1 MPELWDL
8 YDRERRPLGR
18 TIQRGEALPEG
29 TYHLAVG
36 IAVFNTKGDILL
48 TQRAQVK
55 SQYPGCWEIPGGC
68 AQAETSL
75 EAACRELREETGIVV
90 QPGSLSRCCGN
101 SFPARIWICSPLQ
114 RICPFPA
121 RPSAG
126 ETTAAQWLPFGEW
139 LGRVGDGFYLTPLG
153 IRSPTSP
160 CTHGYNST
168 GMGSGIIYCKDK
180 ERITWHI
187 K

>member
-8 YDRERRPLGR
+8 YDIDRQPLSR

-68 AQAETSL
+68 AQAGETSL

-90 QPGSLSRCCGN
+90 QPG
-101 SFPARIWICSPLQ
+101 
-114 RICPFPA
+114 
-121 RPSAG
+121 

-139 LGRVGDGFYLTPLG
+139 LGRVGDGLYLTP
-153 IRSPTSP
+153 SW
-160 CTHGYNST
+160 H
-168 GMGSGIIYCKDK
+168 K
-180 ERITWHI
+180 EPDVPLYPRLQQYRDGKRDYIL
-187 K
+187 

>member
-8 YDRERRPLGR
+8 YDIDRRPLNR

-55 SQYPGCWEIPGGC
+55 SQYPGCWEMPGGC
-68 AQAETSL
+68 AQAGETSL

-90 QPGSLSRCCGN
+90 QPG
-101 SFPARIWICSPLQ
+101 
-114 RICPFPA
+114 
-121 RPSAG
+121 

-139 LGRVGDGFYLTPLG
+139 LGRVGDGLYLTP
-153 IRSPTSP
+153 SW
-160 CTHGYNST
+160 H
-168 GMGSGIIYCKDK
+168 K
-180 ERITWHI
+180 EPDVPLYPRLQQYRDGKRDYIL
-187 K
+187 

>member
-8 YDRERRPLGR
+8 YDIDRRPLNR

-68 AQAETSL
+68 AQAGETSL

-90 QPGSLSRCCGN
+90 QPG
-101 SFPARIWICSPLQ
+101 
-114 RICPFPA
+114 
-121 RPSAG
+121 

-139 LGRVGDGFYLTPLG
+139 LGRVGDGLYLTP
-153 IRSPTSP
+153 SW
-160 CTHGYNST
+160 H
-168 GMGSGIIYCKDK
+168 K
-180 ERITWHI
+180 EPDAPLYPRLQQYRDGKRDYIL
-187 K
+187 

>member
-8 YDRERRPLGR
+8 YDIDRRPLNR

-68 AQAETSL
+68 AQAGETSL
-75 EAACRELREETGIVV
+75 EAACRELRELLPGAHLDMFAVTKDVPLSQLAL
-90 QPGSLSRCCGN
+90 QP
-101 SFPARIWICSPLQ
+101 
-114 RICPFPA
+114 
-121 RPSAG
+121 G

-139 LGRVGDGFYLTPLG
+139 LGRVGDGLYLTP
-153 IRSPTSP
+153 SW
-160 CTHGYNST
+160 H
-168 GMGSGIIYCKDK
+168 K
-180 ERITWHI
+180 EPAVPLYPRLQQYRDGKRDYIL
-187 K
+187 

>member
-8 YDRERRPLGR
+8 YDIDRRPLNR

-55 SQYPGCWEIPGGC
+55 SQYPSCWEIPGGC
-68 AQAETSL
+68 AQAGETSL

-90 QPGSLSRCCGN
+90 QPGELVPLLRELLPGAHLDMFAVTKDVPLSQL
-101 SFPARIWICSPLQ
+101 ALQ
-114 RICPFPA
+114 P
-121 RPSAG
+121 G

-139 LGRVGDGFYLTPLG
+139 LGRVGDGLYLTP
-153 IRSPTSP
+153 SW
-160 CTHGYNST
+160 H
-168 GMGSGIIYCKDK
+168 K
-180 ERITWHI
+180 EPDVPLYPWLQQYRDGKRDYIL
-187 K
+187 

>member
-8 YDRERRPLGR
+8 YDIDRRPLNR
-18 TIQRGEALPEG
+18 TIQRGEALPPEG

-68 AQAETSL
+68 AQAGETSL
-75 EAACRELREETGIVV
+75 EAACRELGEETGIVV
-90 QPGSLSRCCGN
+90 QPGELVPLLRELLPGAHLDMFAVTKDVPLSQL
-101 SFPARIWICSPLQ
+101 ALQ
-114 RICPFPA
+114 P
-121 RPSAG
+121 G

-139 LGRVGDGFYLTPLG
+139 LGRVGDGLYLTP
-153 IRSPTSP
+153 SW
-160 CTHGYNST
+160 H
-168 GMGSGIIYCKDK
+168 K
-180 ERITWHI
+180 EPDVPLYPRLQQYRDGKRDYIL
-187 K
+187 

>member
-8 YDRERRPLGR
+8 YDIDRQPLSR

-68 AQAETSL
+68 AQAGETSL
-75 EAACRELREETGIVV
+75 EAACRELGEETGIVV
-90 QPGSLSRCCGN
+90 QPGELVPLLRELLPGAHLDMFAVTKDVPLSQL
-101 SFPARIWICSPLQ
+101 ALQ
-114 RICPFPA
+114 P
-121 RPSAG
+121 G

-139 LGRVGDGFYLTPLG
+139 LGRVGDGLYLTP
-153 IRSPTSP
+153 SW
-160 CTHGYNST
+160 H
-168 GMGSGIIYCKDK
+168 K
-180 ERITWHI
+180 EPDVPLYPRLQQYRDGKRDFIL
-187 K
+187 

>member
-8 YDRERRPLGR
+8 YDIDRRPLNR

-68 AQAETSL
+68 AQAGETSL

-90 QPGSLSRCCGN
+90 QPGELV
-101 SFPARIWICSPLQ
+101 PLL
-114 RICPFPA
+114 R
-121 RPSAG
+121 
-126 ETTAAQWLPFGEW
+126 ELLPGA
-139 LGRVGDGFYLTPLG
+139 
-153 IRSPTSP
+153 
-160 CTHGYNST
+160 H
-168 GMGSGIIYCKDK
+168 
-180 ERITWHI
+180 
-187 K
+187 

>member
-8 YDRERRPLGR
+8 YNIDRRPLNR

-55 SQYPGCWEIPGGC
+55 NQYPGCWEIPGGC
-68 AQAETSL
+68 AQAGETSL

-114 RICPFPA
+114 RMCPFPSSPFS
-121 RPSAG
+121 RGKPLPPSG
-126 ETTAAQWLPFGEW
+126 S
-139 LGRVGDGFYLTPLG
+139 PLG
-153 IRSPTSP
+153 N
-160 CTHGYNST
+160 GWAGWGT
-168 GMGSGIIYCKDK
+168 GSI
-180 ERITWHI
+180 
-187 K
+187 

>member
-8 YDRERRPLGR
+8 YDIDRRPLNR

-68 AQAETSL
+68 AQAGETSL

-90 QPGSLSRCCGN
+90 QPG
-101 SFPARIWICSPLQ
+101 
-114 RICPFPA
+114 
-121 RPSAG
+121 

-139 LGRVGDGFYLTPLG
+139 LGRVGDGLYLTPSWHKEPDAPPVPTVTTVPGWEAGFYTVRIRRESHG
-153 IRSPTSP
+153 I
-160 CTHGYNST
+160 
-168 GMGSGIIYCKDK
+168 
-180 ERITWHI
+180 
-187 K
+187 

>member
-8 YDRERRPLGR
+8 YDIDRRPLNR

-36 IAVFNTKGDILL
+36 IAVFHTKGDILL

-68 AQAETSL
+68 AQA
-75 EAACRELREETGIVV
+75 
-90 QPGSLSRCCGN
+90 
-101 SFPARIWICSPLQ
+101 
-114 RICPFPA
+114 
-121 RPSAG
+121 G

-139 LGRVGDGFYLTPLG
+139 LGRVGDGLYLTP
-153 IRSPTSP
+153 SW
-160 CTHGYNST
+160 H
-168 GMGSGIIYCKDK
+168 K
-180 ERITWHI
+180 EPDVPLYPRLQQYRDGKRDYIL
-187 K
+187 

>member
-8 YDRERRPLGR
+8 YDIDRRPLNR

-68 AQAETSL
+68 AQAGETSL

-90 QPGSLSRCCGN
+90 QPG
-101 SFPARIWICSPLQ
+101 
-114 RICPFPA
+114 
-121 RPSAG
+121 

-139 LGRVGDGFYLTPLG
+139 LGRVGDGLYLTP
-153 IRSPTSP
+153 SW
-160 CTHGYNST
+160 H
-168 GMGSGIIYCKDK
+168 K
-180 ERITWHI
+180 EPDVPLYPRLQQYRDGKRDYIL
-187 K
+187 

>member
-8 YDRERRPLGR
+8 YDIDRRPLNR

-68 AQAETSL
+68 AQAGETSL
-75 EAACRELREETGIVV
+75 EAACRELLPGAHLDMFAVTKDVPLSQLAL
-90 QPGSLSRCCGN
+90 QP
-101 SFPARIWICSPLQ
+101 
-114 RICPFPA
+114 
-121 RPSAG
+121 G

-139 LGRVGDGFYLTPLG
+139 LGRVGDGLYLTP
-153 IRSPTSP
+153 SW
-160 CTHGYNST
+160 H
-168 GMGSGIIYCKDK
+168 K
-180 ERITWHI
+180 EPDVPLYPRLQQYRDGKRDYIL
-187 K
+187 